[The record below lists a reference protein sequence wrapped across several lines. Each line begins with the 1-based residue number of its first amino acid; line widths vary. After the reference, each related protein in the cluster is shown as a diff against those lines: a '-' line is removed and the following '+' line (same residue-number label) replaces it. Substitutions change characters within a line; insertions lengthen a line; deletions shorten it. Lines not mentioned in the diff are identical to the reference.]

1 VVAAGVIGIGTFVV
15 VFVVGLVLA
24 ALPDSSTIGFLGA
37 NAGYLE
43 ETFRQ
48 MVQLVLA
55 GFHNESI
62 FAGFDSTSRI
72 APGVFAFVP
81 VLASLY
87 LARAQLTRLRGHR
100 LVVRLACA
108 AGGALI
114 FAFLML
120 LPALLTGD
128 LGASTGQAFG
138 YGLMWTAIGAVT
150 GTLLAA
156 PPESAEL
163 GSLSPR
169 MRGVASAA
177 LTALRPLGVV
187 LLVTTVIGTALWL
200 VNVAT
205 VDGTRGNRSLPIALI
220 DTALF
225 TADHGV
231 HTFELGTL
239 AAFDRREVQPTVLSL
254 PVPAGEPR
262 EVLGTGESFRL
273 FDYRDGM
280 PAIVFLLLLVVLVAL
295 PLATALYAG
304 FLVARERAAATP
316 ALGAAW
322 GAIVGPV
329 WAIVVSFVNSVLQN
343 TLYGHAQGESLFGIL
358 LVLGALVGALGG
370 FLAAGSREPATEPLA
385 T

>member
-1 VVAAGVIGIGTFVV
+1 
-15 VFVVGLVLA
+15 
-24 ALPDSSTIGFLGA
+24 
-37 NAGYLE
+37 
-43 ETFRQ
+43 
-48 MVQLVLA
+48 VLA
-55 GFHNESI
+55 GFHNEGA
-62 FAGFDSTSRI
+62 FAAFERASRV
-72 APGVFAFVP
+72 APGLFALVP

-87 LARAQLTRLRGHR
+87 LARAQHTRLREHS
-100 LVVRLACA
+100 LAVRLGCA
-108 AGGALI
+108 GAGALL
-114 FAFLML
+114 FAVLML

-138 YGLMWTAIGAVT
+138 YGLLWTSIGAVT

-177 LTALRPLGVV
+177 LTALRPLGAA
-187 LLVTTVIGTALWL
+187 LLVATAIGTALWL

-205 VDGTRGNRSLPIALI
+205 VEATRGNRSLPIALI

-231 HTFELGTL
+231 HTFELGSL
-239 AAFDRREVQPTVLSL
+239 AAFDRREVSPAVLSL
-254 PVPAGEPR
+254 PLPAAEPR

-273 FDYRDGM
+273 FDYRHGN
-280 PAIVFLLLLVVLVAL
+280 PAIVFLLMLVVLVTL

-316 ALGAAW
+316 VLGAAW
-322 GAIVGPV
+322 GAVVGPV
-329 WAIVVSFVNSVLQN
+329 WAIAVTFVNSVLQN
-343 TLYGHAQGESLFGIL
+343 TLYGHAQGESVFGIL

-370 FLAAGSREPATEPLA
+370 FLASGSSEPEPATETPA
-385 T
+385 H